1 LVSESSRSPSPSSF
15 LHSPLTPPQ
24 QQQDEMALLDAT
36 KSKLIQ
42 NSLRSH
48 RRYEFHVE
56 ESLSAKGSVDVEES
70 LSDFKHL
77 TAAAQRQEGQ
87 PRQESYSVDRTF
99 DSTKRLIDQALE
111 RNEDSLHEFLLNDQL
126 SHSHLSSLSTLS
138 PRDGHIHFRKI
149 QKRMKEVRCCSCC
162 LLGSTPPPPISGPE
176 DCGGATLPPPQV
188 CPLPCLLSP
197 DPARWFV
204 SILSDIKRCGALL
217 PCPLFL
223 IIISQ
228 PNPPPFL
235 LSLLAATAS
244 YLSVGKELNPAIF
257 FPLIGNPPS
266 LSPLIMCQRQLSSLL
281 PTTSTPSPTR
291 SSLRS
296 EKTPG

>member
-162 LLGSTPPPPISGPE
+162 LLGSPPPLSQVQRTVEAQHFFRHRSVPSP
-176 DCGGATLPPPQV
+176 ASSALTLPGGLSLSSRISRGAVPSSPALSLPHHHQPTQPASLPPESARRHRQL
-188 CPLPCLLSP
+188 PLGG
-197 DPARWFV
+197 
-204 SILSDIKRCGALL
+204 KGAEPGHLL
-217 PCPLFL
+217 P
-223 IIISQ
+223 
-228 PNPPPFL
+228 
-235 LSLLAATAS
+235 AH
-244 YLSVGKELNPAIF
+244 
-257 FPLIGNPPS
+257 
-266 LSPLIMCQRQLSSLL
+266 R
-281 PTTSTPSPTR
+281 
-291 SSLRS
+291 
-296 EKTPG
+296 